1 MNHDINNTAE
11 ELRPE
16 EQLTLTK
23 EKRMKS
29 FYEQLITY
37 LVIAVVFLVAFH
49 GEWVVYLI
57 LGGMGLGLAIQ
68 GLMAFEVISF
78 ISPKWELKMAE
89 KKLGRKL

>member
-1 MNHDINNTAE
+1 MNHNINNTE
-11 ELRPE
+11 KELSPQ
-16 EQLTLTK
+16 EQAALIR

-68 GLMAFEVISF
+68 GLMAYEVISF